1 MACGSFILDVVDL
14 ATFMELTEPSMTRP
28 LIITMGDPAGVGPEL
43 ALRGAWWA
51 AKAGVPIAIAGSFG
65 VLQRVASKL
74 SLALPSR
81 ILPEAFAAYQFL
93 PNIPVIVDFEEL
105 NAASVQPG
113 IVNVETGRASLGYV
127 CWSIDQAVAGNAA
140 AIVTGPIH
148 KEAWVVAGS
157 PFPGHTEL
165 LAQRTHAPRHCMMLA
180 APSIRCAL
188 VTVHIGIAEVP
199 AAISVEGILETIELA
214 GDAVAKILQRP
225 PAITVCGLNPHA
237 GEGGLFGNQEEEL
250 MIRPAIKLAKQRGW
264 QVTGP
269 LPADTAFIPA
279 WRAKT
284 DVYVCMYHDQGLIP
298 LKAIAFD
305 EAVNITLGLPII
317 RTSVDHGTA
326 LDIAWQGVADGG
338 SMFAAID
345 LASKL
350 SANRQE

>member
-1 MACGSFILDVVDL
+1 
-14 ATFMELTEPSMTRP
+14 MTRP

-51 AKAGVPIAIAGSFG
+51 AQAGIPVAIAGSFA

-74 SLALPSR
+74 SLELPAR
-81 ILPEAFAAYQFL
+81 IHPDAFAASQFL
-93 PNIPVIVDFEEL
+93 PRIPVIVDFEEL
-105 NAASVQPG
+105 NGAKVQPG
-113 IVNVETGRASLGYV
+113 IVNVETGRASLAYV
-127 CWSIDQAVAGNAA
+127 CWSIDQAMAGDASG
-140 AIVTGPIH
+140 IVTGPIH
-148 KEAWVVAGS
+148 KEAWTAAGA

-165 LAQRTHAPRHCMMLA
+165 LAQQTHAPRHCMMLA

-188 VTVHIGIAEVP
+188 VTVHIGLAEVP
-199 AAISVEGILETIELA
+199 AAITINGILETIELA
-214 GDAVAKILQRP
+214 GDAVAKILQRQ
-225 PAITVCGLNPHA
+225 PAITVCGLNPHS
-237 GEGGLFGNQEEEL
+237 GEGGLFGNREEEL
-250 MIRPAIKLAKQRGW
+250 VIRPAIQLAAQRGW
-264 QVTGP
+264 HVTGP

-326 LDIAWQGVADGG
+326 LDIAWQGIADGG

-350 SANRQE
+350 SASRQE